1 MSVGDLI
8 NQISLLSNEIQDID
22 NQLIRL
28 QLKRDELVKER
39 DELRDKR
46 KKLESKGDI
55 RNAELTLKLTM
66 DMLGREVGL
75 DDLYK

>member
-1 MSVGDLI
+1 MSVGEII
-8 NQISLLSNEIQDID
+8 NQISILSSEIQEID

-28 QLKRDELVKER
+28 QLKRDELIQKR

-55 RNAELTLKLTM
+55 RNAELTMKMTM